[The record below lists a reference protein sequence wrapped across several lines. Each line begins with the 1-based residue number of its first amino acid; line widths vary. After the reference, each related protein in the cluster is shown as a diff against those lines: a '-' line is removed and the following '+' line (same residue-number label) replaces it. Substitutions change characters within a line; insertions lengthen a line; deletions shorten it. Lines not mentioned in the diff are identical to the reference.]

1 MTSRYSDSMPAKI
14 LLLLQPFA
22 KGNDCYRRRLTHHF
36 YYTTQW
42 VTASASYGNLVL
54 VWGGLSVQKSEYGS
68 AKWALVSVYK
78 FILTYHHGSHV
89 EGFFSYLSFS
99 RSEKFCC
106 HLIEIARIWSSQLQ
120 ITTVFYSSILS
131 SSLLSLCPF
140 SESSASP
147 PICAKDRVFDFESEA
162 EANCFQLIPV
172 GSGTKALSSN
182 QKTVKLGQH
191 SLKWNATSNSDSSL
205 QLDFATGHHIAGS
218 WLRRGGI
225 KVWLYRD
232 SASPGKQLKVEFKD
246 TSGTILCLFN
256 ASLNFSG
263 WRGIWV
269 KFSECKPS
277 GILFTHPVLS
287 IMSSLP

>member
-1 MTSRYSDSMPAKI
+1 MLVGTTDAEIGIWSGQVVISGREQICINVSSRVPCGKFLLMSFI
-14 LLLLQPFA
+14 LSKRNFLQPSHRNCICFL
-22 KGNDCYRRRLTHHF
+22 KSTLNNKCLN
-36 YYTTQW
+36 
-42 VTASASYGNLVL
+42 S
-54 VWGGLSVQKSEYGS
+54 SV
-68 AKWALVSVYK
+68 
-78 FILTYHHGSHV
+78 
-89 EGFFSYLSFS
+89 
-99 RSEKFCC
+99 
-106 HLIEIARIWSSQLQ
+106 
-120 ITTVFYSSILS
+120 LS
-131 SSLLSLCPF
+131 SSFSVDLLSLCPF
-140 SESSASP
+140 SESSATPSV
-147 PICAKDRVFDFESEA
+147 CRKDQVFDFETTA
-162 EANCFQLIPV
+162 EANCFQLLPV
-172 GSGTKALSSN
+172 GSGTKTLSSN
-182 QKTVKLGQH
+182 QKTVKLGQQ
-191 SLKWNATSNSDSSL
+191 SLKWHATSNSDSSL